1 VALRPQPRTR
11 PIRVALRVADRAARA
26 RIAGACEDAGIAV
39 VGADEAQEDGQWDAD
54 LGADIVVADQPV
66 DTAVPVIA
74 LVSGGEDAWPGDAR
88 AVVPADIDAAT
99 LAAVVTVVAAGLVV
113 MPRDDLGE
121 GDVSEDDLD
130 EESAHSWSDP
140 VDGAGIDDLPIIL
153 TPREREVLALLAEGA
168 SNKAIAR
175 ALAVS
180 VHTAKF
186 HVASL
191 TEKLGAHGRL
201 EAIAIAIRAGLV
213 MV

>member
-1 VALRPQPRTR
+1 MRTR
-11 PIRVALRVADRAARA
+11 IARA
-26 RIAGACEDAGIAV
+26 CADAGIAV
-39 VGADEAQEDGQWDAD
+39 ANAGAARDGTGVD
-54 LGADIVVADQPV
+54 ADIVVADQPV
-66 DTAVPVIA
+66 DTTAPVIA
-74 LVSGGEDAWPGDAR
+74 LTSGEDDAWPGDVR

-99 LAAVVTVVAAGLVV
+99 FAAVVTVVAAGLVV
-113 MPRDDLGE
+113 MPRDDLD
-121 GDVSEDDLD
+121 GDDLDGGDFDEDALD
-130 EESAHSWSDP
+130 EESAVGWPDP
-140 VDGAGIDDLPIIL
+140 VDGAGADDLPIAL

-191 TEKLGAHGRL
+191 TEKLGARGRL

>member
-1 VALRPQPRTR
+1 MDSRGQRRAG
-11 PIRVALRVADRAARA
+11 PIRVALRVADRALRA
-26 RIAGACEDAGIAV
+26 RIAAACAAAAFTLAPGDER
-39 VGADEAQEDGQWDAD
+39 ADDAD
-54 LGADIVVADQPV
+54 VVVADQPV
-66 DTAVPVIA
+66 ASAAPMILLA
-74 LVSGGEDAWPGDAR
+74 SREDRDVLPGDAR
-88 AVVPADIDAAT
+88 AVVPVDIDAAT
-99 LAAVVTVVAAGLVV
+99 FAAVVAVVAAGLVV
-113 MPRDDLGE
+113 VPH
-121 GDVSEDDLD
+121 EDGADD
-130 EESAHSWSDP
+130 EESGEDPPWPDP
-140 VDGAGIDDLPIIL
+140 VDANGTNEPHVAL

-175 ALAVS
+175 ALGVS

>member
-26 RIAGACEDAGIAV
+26 RIADACADAGIAV
-39 VGADEAQEDGQWDAD
+39 AGADEAQDGRWDAD
-54 LGADIVVADQPV
+54 LDADIVVADQPV
-66 DTAVPVIA
+66 DTAAPVIVLA
-74 LVSGGEDAWPGDAR
+74 SGEDDAWLGDVR

-99 LAAVVTVVAAGLVV
+99 FAAVVTVVAAGLVV
-113 MPRDDLGE
+113 MPRDDLDE
-121 GDVSEDDLD
+121 HDLH
-130 EESAHSWSDP
+130 EESADGWSDP
-140 VDGAGIDDLPIIL
+140 VDGAGADDLPIAL
-153 TPREREVLALLAEGA
+153 TPREREVLALLAGGA

-175 ALAVS
+175 SLAVS

-201 EAIAIAIRAGLV
+201 EAIAIAIRTGLV